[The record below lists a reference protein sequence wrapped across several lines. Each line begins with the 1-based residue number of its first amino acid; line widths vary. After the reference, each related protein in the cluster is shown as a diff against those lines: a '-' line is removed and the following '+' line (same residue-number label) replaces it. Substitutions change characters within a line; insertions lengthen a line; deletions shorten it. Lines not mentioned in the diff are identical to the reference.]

1 VQELVGNEDER
12 QTIIRERGRA
22 EEKLRRLKQMYKD
35 LIVSDDEYRAAL
47 NELQARLKTLV
58 LPDSPQLI
66 EAGEFLESLK
76 ALWEA
81 ATLAEQRDITRLLL
95 KNTHVDV
102 TSGELVAIEPNP
114 AFRLLFTDIC
124 QDIGVKVL

>member
-1 VQELVGNEDER
+1 MQELVGNEDER

-95 KNTHVDV
+95 KNVHVYV
-102 TSGELVAIEPNP
+102 PSGELVAIEPNP
-114 AFRLLFTDIC
+114 AFRLLFTEIC